1 MVIWDEMLV
10 GLNKQIGELTKF
22 LVSGQ
27 ASDYASYREVV
38 GKIEGIE
45 IAKQTLHHIVK
56 SRLYDQDD
64 EDETNNQTNRKKGR

>member
-64 EDETNNQTNRKKGR
+64 EDETDNQTNKRR

>member
-27 ASDYASYREVV
+27 ASDYSSYREVV

-64 EDETNNQTNRKKGR
+64 EDEADNQVNRRR

>member
-27 ASDYASYREVV
+27 ASDYSSYREVV

-64 EDETNNQTNRKKGR
+64 EDEADNQTNRKKGR

>member
-27 ASDYASYREVV
+27 ASDYSSYREVV

-64 EDETNNQTNRKKGR
+64 EDETDNQVNKRR

>member
-27 ASDYASYREVV
+27 ASDYSSYREVV

-64 EDETNNQTNRKKGR
+64 EDEADNQVNGRR

>member
-27 ASDYASYREVV
+27 ASDYSSYREVV

-64 EDETNNQTNRKKGR
+64 EDQADNQTNRKKGR

>member
-64 EDETNNQTNRKKGR
+64 EDETDNQTNRKKGR

>member
-27 ASDYASYREVV
+27 ASDYSSYREVV

-64 EDETNNQTNRKKGR
+64 EDEADNQANRKKGR

>member
-27 ASDYASYREVV
+27 ASDYSSYREVV

-56 SRLYDQDD
+56 SRLYDKDD
-64 EDETNNQTNRKKGR
+64 EDETDNQTNRKKGR

>member
-27 ASDYASYREVV
+27 ASDYSSYREVV

-64 EDETNNQTNRKKGR
+64 EDEADNQVNKRR

>member
-27 ASDYASYREVV
+27 ASDYSSYREVV

-64 EDETNNQTNRKKGR
+64 EDNDDNQANRKKGR